1 MSSLLVQGKWKGSSS
16 WNTILDPLNGEPFI
30 KVAEVD
36 KTGIQVCIIIMS
48 SLIALFSKKIFPVI
62 ECAENV
68 LAELRSLCFIMLS
81 FPCPSLTNSIILTL
95 KCLLLSAYLN
105 QFLHPQLWI
114 DYAAICGELV
124 QSVPN
129 IRYEEWTKSWWLEFG
144 DTPPKFCDGGCCR
157 KGHSD
162 KAQQS
167 KTTEAKKKKIQRKS
181 CYGHSEIALNQ
192 WIYFLFNLWLL
203 ERIITKIHRA
213 PRF

>member
-68 LAELRSLCFIMLS
+68 LAELRSLCFIMPS
-81 FPCPSLTNSIILTL
+81 FPSFSHKFNNFNFEMVTDVCIFASKPI
-95 KCLLLSAYLN
+95 
-105 QFLHPQLWI
+105 FPPQLWI

-124 QSVPN
+124 QVSQT
-129 IRYEEWTKSWWLEFG
+129 WCT
-144 DTPPKFCDGGCCR
+144 
-157 KGHSD
+157 
-162 KAQQS
+162 QS
-167 KTTEAKKKKIQRKS
+167 
-181 CYGHSEIALNQ
+181 L
-192 WIYFLFNLWLL
+192 
-203 ERIITKIHRA
+203 
-213 PRF
+213 